1 MKERCAGH
9 PTHLLCA
16 TMNQSHIQL
25 VQRSFQAVQKDI
37 VAVGTLFYHRMFE
50 IDPSLQSLFKGDLK
64 QQAHMLMT
72 SIGMAVNSLDD
83 PESLAPQMRELGAR
97 HVGYGTQPR
106 DFDTFSAAL
115 MWTLEQ
121 SLADDWTPEMHE
133 AWIQAVESIRVGMKL
148 ATK

>member
-1 MKERCAGH
+1 MNER
-9 PTHLLCA
+9 
-16 TMNQSHIQL
+16 QIEL
-25 VQRSFQAVQKDI
+25 VQQTFQSIQRDI
-37 VAVGTLFYHRMFE
+37 LAVGTLFYHRMFE

-72 SIGMAVNSLDD
+72 SIGMAVQSLDSPAALND
-83 PESLAPQMRELGAR
+83 KMRALGGR
-97 HVGYGTQPR
+97 HIEYGVQPT

-121 SLADDWTPEMHE
+121 SLADDWTAELRD
-133 AWIQAVESIRVGMKL
+133 AWILAFEAIRVGMKL

>member
-1 MKERCAGH
+1 MNER
-9 PTHLLCA
+9 
-16 TMNQSHIQL
+16 QIQL
-25 VQRSFQAVQKDI
+25 VQRTFQSIQRDI

-72 SIGMAVNSLDD
+72 SIGMAVQSLDS
-83 PESLAPQMRELGAR
+83 PAALTEKMRTLGGR
-97 HVGYGTQPR
+97 HIGYGVQPT

-121 SLADDWTPEMHE
+121 SLADDWTSEVRD
-133 AWIQAVESIRVGMKL
+133 AWILAFEAIRLGMKL